1 MKNIDF
7 FKNLTEKEVFP
18 LFLIYINSEIIQV
31 RDILLNYMEDLFV
44 DPNKLIL
51 TPKNVLINNP
61 TINNK
66 ISLEC

>member
-1 MKNIDF
+1 
-7 FKNLTEKEVFP
+7 
-18 LFLIYINSEIIQV
+18 
-31 RDILLNYMEDLFV
+31 MEDLFV